1 MVGIETEKV
10 SKEKAVADE
19 EEQKVAAI
27 AVVVSG
33 KQRDCEEDLAKAE
46 PALLAAQD
54 ALNTLNKVSRSRDI
68 SRRIIDLPRHRLHHR
83 VFSLLKRSFSL
94 FGFAC
99 FFFPFHSLF
108 LKLQWKTLNPSQYLE
123 MHERLLNHRVYPG
136 FPTKND
142 VLAVFGAEFDFIH
155 HILPRFTSSLG
166 DFQKHPVC
174 LKGARCSNKQN

>member
-1 MVGIETEKV
+1 MTYKGGSFFSLFKLSRQLSNAAIHLLCCVLQVVGIETEKV

-68 SRRIIDLPRHRLHHR
+68 SLRLIDLLRHRLPR
-83 VFSLLKRSFSL
+83 LFSLFKCSFSL
-94 FGFAC
+94 FDFV
-99 FFFPFHSLF
+99 FFFSLPFPSLF
-108 LKLQWKTLNPSQYLE
+108 PSFSGI
-123 MHERLLNHRVYPG
+123 N
-136 FPTKND
+136 
-142 VLAVFGAEFDFIH
+142 
-155 HILPRFTSSLG
+155 
-166 DFQKHPVC
+166 
-174 LKGARCSNKQN
+174 

>member
-54 ALNTLNKVSRSRDI
+54 ALNTLNKVSYSLI
-68 SRRIIDLPRHRLHHR
+68 PCCVLLICSIIASSLSFLP
-83 VFSLLKRSFSL
+83 FSS
-94 FGFAC
+94 
-99 FFFPFHSLF
+99 
-108 LKLQWKTLNPSQYLE
+108 
-123 MHERLLNHRVYPG
+123 
-136 FPTKND
+136 
-142 VLAVFGAEFDFIH
+142 FDFVS
-155 HILPRFTSSLG
+155 PAS
-166 DFQKHPVC
+166 VE
-174 LKGARCSNKQN
+174 

>member
-1 MVGIETEKV
+1 MVFFSFSFSNQATYFLTQQCILCSALQVVGIETEKV

-68 SRRIIDLPRHRLHHR
+68 SVRLIDLPRHCLHLCLLSFEGFF
-83 VFSLLKRSFSL
+83 FSP
-94 FGFAC
+94 FGFVC
-99 FFFPFHSLF
+99 FFLF
-108 LKLQWKTLNPSQYLE
+108 
-123 MHERLLNHRVYPG
+123 
-136 FPTKND
+136 
-142 VLAVFGAEFDFIH
+142 
-155 HILPRFTSSLG
+155 ILS
-166 DFQKHPVC
+166 C
-174 LKGARCSNKQN
+174 